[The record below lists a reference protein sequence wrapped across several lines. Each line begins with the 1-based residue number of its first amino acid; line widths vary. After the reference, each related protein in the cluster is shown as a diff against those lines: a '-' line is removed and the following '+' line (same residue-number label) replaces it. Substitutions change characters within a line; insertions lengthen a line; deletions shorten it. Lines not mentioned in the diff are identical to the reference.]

1 MSQQKTVGARLL
13 LPLTRLE
20 PAPAPTTA
28 PDPSPAPASTA
39 APAAPVVSPTTTA
52 ASPTAIPTSIPR
64 TLDLDAHRPQARSA
78 WLLAVRT
85 SAEAC
90 LLLDSEARICAASA
104 AAGKLLGGV
113 TDAIGAK
120 FADLVTS
127 VDFTSGAAPD
137 LEPERSMPPLRALAT
152 GGLARGLMRV
162 RVSDGTLVTY
172 DVVAVP
178 LERQCAVLAFFVAV

>member
-1 MSQQKTVGARLL
+1 VA
-13 LPLTRLE
+13 
-20 PAPAPTTA
+20 TA
-28 PDPSPAPASTA
+28 S
-39 APAAPVVSPTTTA
+39 VTTTT
-52 ASPTAIPTSIPR
+52 ASPTAIPR
-64 TLDLDAHRPQARSA
+64 TLDLDAHRPQGRSA

-90 LLLDSEARICAASA
+90 LLLDADGRICAASS
-104 AAGKLLGGV
+104 AAGKLVGGV
-113 TDAIGAK
+113 TEAIGAK
-120 FADLVTS
+120 FADLVSS

-178 LERQCAVLAFFVAV
+178 LERQQAVLAFFVSV

>member
-1 MSQQKTVGARLL
+1 MSEQRTVGARLL

-20 PAPAPTTA
+20 PAPSSNGESVPADASVATTTLTA
-28 PDPSPAPASTA
+28 PAT
-39 APAAPVVSPTTTA
+39 
-52 ASPTAIPTSIPR
+52 PTSIPR
-64 TLDLDAHRPQARSA
+64 TLDLDAHRPQGRSA

-90 LLLDSEARICAASA
+90 LLLDADGRICAASS
-104 AAGKLLGGV
+104 AAGNLVGGM

-120 FADLVTS
+120 FADLVSS

-178 LERQCAVLAFFVAV
+178 LERQQAVLAFFVSV